1 MLFAVFSFR
10 SNRAFSFPQ
19 LKKRKL
25 EIESSTTSMS
35 TIAKVYP
42 KSQDMNEQ
50 RDEKRRRKPSDEI
63 KDVDSQ
69 KQIVLPQK
77 KRVLPVSSCG
87 SPAKKNQKLTS
98 SQDENAADETLIR
111 ETEAAL
117 KSLSGSW
124 PGPRGS
130 SYAKQ
135 EESPAFENLFDEK
148 KAVKLSPSSTSNS
161 STDNTCSLKDVITL
175 RDQHDDAEKD
185 VQYRMKMIKIKQE
198 NDTETI
204 KSDDDCMQ
212 TKPKKQF
219 LKGNIEPS
227 RYDPPDFNEL
237 VDDSSNELEIDM
249 SEAASD
255 KNDSSDEKSENKL
268 KTRESEDSRS
278 SRYSKEESNQSTYHP
293 FTRPPVSSPFSTT
306 SAFRPPQASKTNT
319 LTPLGPYPAEATFV
333 GYPSGLPTPLPVE
346 DKSKIPKSEEQD
358 SSTLLTNIKS
368 SVGSPEGVNK
378 QYTILQPA
386 GLGSRAASALQEAA
400 REGVPTVS
408 AVSSSTSSVSTP
420 KMTVA
425 TAALSPGSIGRGMF
439 FFLIILINT
448 FN

>member
-1 MLFAVFSFR
+1 MLFTLFSYR

-35 TIAKVYP
+35 TIAAKVYP
-42 KSQDMNEQ
+42 KNNQDMNEQ
-50 RDEKRRRKPSDEI
+50 RDEKRRRKPTDEN
-63 KDVDSQ
+63 KQELDTQ

-77 KRVLPVSSCG
+77 KRVLPISTCN
-87 SPAKKNQKLTS
+87 SPAKKTQKLTS
-98 SQDENAADETLIR
+98 SQDESAADETLIR

-130 SYAKQ
+130 SYTKQ

-175 RDQHDDAEKD
+175 RDQHDDADKD
-185 VQYRMKMIKIKQE
+185 VQLKMKVVKIKQE
-198 NDTETI
+198 NDPGTP
-204 KSDDDCMQ
+204 KSEDESIQM
-212 TKPKKQF
+212 KNRKQY
-219 LKGNIEPS
+219 KCNIEPS

-255 KNDSSDEKSENKL
+255 KNDSSDEKCENKS
-268 KTRESEDSRS
+268 KKRDSEETKG
-278 SRYSKEESNQSTYHP
+278 SRYSTEEHQSTYHP
-293 FTRPPVSSPFSTT
+293 FTRPPTSSPFSTT
-306 SAFRPPQASKTNT
+306 SAFRPPQTTKSTT

-333 GYPSGLPTPLPVE
+333 GYPSTLPPALPID
-346 DKSKIPKSEEQD
+346 DKMKIPKTEEQD
-358 SSTLLTNIKS
+358 SSTLLTSIKS

-386 GLGSRAASALQEAA
+386 GVGSRAASALQEAA
-400 REGVPTVS
+400 RDIPTVS
-408 AVSSSTSSVSTP
+408 AVTSSASNVAPP
-420 KMTVA
+420 KLTVPPA
-425 TAALSPGSIGRGMF
+425 SLSPGSIGRGK
-439 FFLIILINT
+439 INE
-448 FN
+448 

>member
-1 MLFAVFSFR
+1 MKGDVLMLFTLFSYR

-35 TIAKVYP
+35 TITKVYP
-42 KSQDMNEQ
+42 KNQDMNEQ
-50 RDEKRRRKPSDEI
+50 RDEKRRRKPTDEI
-63 KDVDSQ
+63 KQDIDTQ
-69 KQIVLPQK
+69 KQILLPQK
-77 KRVLPVSSCG
+77 KRVLPISTCN
-87 SPAKKNQKLTS
+87 SPAKKTQKLTS
-98 SQDENAADETLIR
+98 SQDESAADETLIR

-130 SYAKQ
+130 SYPKQ

-175 RDQHDDAEKD
+175 RDQHDDTDKD
-185 VQYRMKMIKIKQE
+185 VQLKMKVVKIKQE
-198 NDTETI
+198 NDSDTP
-204 KSDDDCMQ
+204 KSEDEYMQ
-212 TKPKKQF
+212 LKSKRQF
-219 LKGNIEPS
+219 KSNIEPS

-255 KNDSSDEKSENKL
+255 KNDSGDEKCENKT
-268 KTRESEDSRS
+268 KRRESEESTKP
-278 SRYSKEESNQSTYHP
+278 SRYSTEEHQSAYHP
-293 FTRPPVSSPFSTT
+293 FTRPPTSSPFSTT
-306 SAFRPPQASKTNT
+306 SAFRPPQTTKSTT

-333 GYPSGLPTPLPVE
+333 GYPSTLPAPLPVE
-346 DKSKIPKSEEQD
+346 EKLKIPKTEEQD
-358 SSTLLTNIKS
+358 TSTLLTSIKS

-386 GLGSRAASALQEAA
+386 GVGSRAASALQEAA

-408 AVSSSTSSVSTP
+408 AVSSSASNVAAP
-420 KMTVA
+420 KLTVA
-425 TAALSPGSIGRGMF
+425 TASLSPGSIGRGKF
-439 FFLIILINT
+439 V
-448 FN
+448 